1 MRFEKNYE
9 LAIKNIFSKTFY
21 SKESS
26 EFKDAYS
33 LASFNLLA
41 YVNMINQ
48 NNAIAKEV
56 WSKGVD
62 ELKLYAS

>member
-41 YVNMINQ
+41 YVNMIN
-48 NNAIAKEV
+48 
-56 WSKGVD
+56 
-62 ELKLYAS
+62 